1 MTEEELEIIIN
12 HLIDSENGERTN
24 GYGINNRRSRQG
36 IVNVPLWNCRQAR
49 NALSI
54 QRWVAGCCGLFVT
67 AFRRWLISNVVSHWR
82 VSSDALFLFMRF
94 LCVAHALS
102 MRFYKPKAPQTRPSE
117 LHLQST
123 VDKLSSSYV
132 LVFNVST
139 VNLGRVNM
147 DFGSFFCCMA

>member
-1 MTEEELEIIIN
+1 M
-12 HLIDSENGERTN
+12 
-24 GYGINNRRSRQG
+24 
-36 IVNVPLWNCRQAR
+36 
-49 NALSI
+49 
-54 QRWVAGCCGLFVT
+54 
-67 AFRRWLISNVVSHWR
+67 SNPRR

-147 DFGSFFCCMA
+147 DFGSFFLLYGIKFRLFYNLFSYVKRMSNHSQSTLNPFLCQSQVNQPYTSVGYYQSYLKINI

>member
-1 MTEEELEIIIN
+1 MCYVL
-12 HLIDSENGERTN
+12 
-24 GYGINNRRSRQG
+24 
-36 IVNVPLWNCRQAR
+36 
-49 NALSI
+49 
-54 QRWVAGCCGLFVT
+54 VAGSWEYCL
-67 AFRRWLISNVVSHWR
+67 LVVNEWEFKRTVSTSPMGR
-82 VSSDALFLFMRF
+82 VSSDALFLF
-94 LCVAHALS
+94 

-147 DFGSFFCCMA
+147 DFGSFFLLYGIKFRLFYNLFSYVKRMSNGCQTILNPFSCQSQSNQPYTNVGYYKFYLKISL